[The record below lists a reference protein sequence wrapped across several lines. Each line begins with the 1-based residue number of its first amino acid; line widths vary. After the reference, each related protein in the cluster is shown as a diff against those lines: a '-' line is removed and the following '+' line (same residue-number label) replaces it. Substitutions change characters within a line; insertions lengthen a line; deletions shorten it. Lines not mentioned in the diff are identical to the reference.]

1 MKTTAHSIAGTR
13 ESVAN
18 KLAHDSVPFTATCLK
33 CQQQVVQ
40 HGYSRVVLF
49 GFLDMLH
56 PIDAY
61 CPACDELWPISLDER
76 HAIGASLAAR
86 AG

>member
-1 MKTTAHSIAGTR
+1 MKTTAQGTARAR
-13 ESVAN
+13 ESIAN
-18 KLAHDSVPFTATCLK
+18 KLAHDSVLFTSACPK
-33 CQQQVVQ
+33 CQQQVPQ

-61 CPACDELWPISLDER
+61 CPACDELWPISAEER
-76 HAIGASLAAR
+76 QSIGASLSTRDA
-86 AG
+86 